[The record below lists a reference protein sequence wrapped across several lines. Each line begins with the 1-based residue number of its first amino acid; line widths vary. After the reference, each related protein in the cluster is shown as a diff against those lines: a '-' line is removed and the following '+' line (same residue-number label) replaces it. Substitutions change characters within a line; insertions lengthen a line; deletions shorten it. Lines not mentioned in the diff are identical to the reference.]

1 MVSRLLVERLSGAN
15 VKASHHPRKSLKS
28 EAFSLIDLFIN
39 LWYIKQGQ
47 GGDVEHFSN
56 VRSREMR
63 PPKDEVDLLSEQS
76 SIYLQAIVVIG
87 IIALIALA
95 EFGSDWI
102 ALIDRLPPV
111 WPRLY

>member
-1 MVSRLLVERLSGAN
+1 VGCP
-15 VKASHHPRKSLKS
+15 ASTKRQGSSLYNS
-28 EAFSLIDLFIN
+28 PFSLIDHN
-39 LWYIKQGQ
+39 VNSWYITQGQ

-63 PPKDEVDLLSEQS
+63 LPKDEVDLLSKQT

-111 WPRLY
+111 WPRLH